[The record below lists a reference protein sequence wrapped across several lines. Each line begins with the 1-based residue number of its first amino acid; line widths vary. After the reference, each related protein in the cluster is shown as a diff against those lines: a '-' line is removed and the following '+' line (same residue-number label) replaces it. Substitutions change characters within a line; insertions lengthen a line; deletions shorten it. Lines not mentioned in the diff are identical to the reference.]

1 MLFRSL
7 ALLKERELT
16 VSVAE
21 SCTGGLLAK
30 RITDLPGSSA
40 AFKGGVVSYWSQV
53 KHDILGVPN
62 DLLFQYGAVS
72 DPVARAMAEGV
83 RTLAGAD
90 LALSVTGVAG
100 PDPDD
105 RGNPVGLVYVAIAGQ
120 GETFVRVLHAAGARE
135 RIRTVAANHAL
146 DLLRRRLTG
155 LPMEMKSEK

>member
-1 MLFRSL
+1 
-7 ALLKERELT
+7 
-16 VSVAE
+16 
-21 SCTGGLLAK
+21 
-30 RITDLPGSSA
+30 
-40 AFKGGVVSYWSQV
+40 
-53 KHDILGVPN
+53 
-62 DLLFQYGAVS
+62 
-72 DPVARAMAEGV
+72 MAEGV